1 MSVLIGL
8 CHGDALKSVCF
19 MDPPNTE
26 YGAMKTS
33 NVQYKTIYVNKID
46 LVTIQS
52 GEELPI
58 IIIFG
63 SCQQKET
70 KYLQTIFQKVLQNFN
85 SSSRRLDDE
94 ANK

>member
-63 SCQQKET
+63 SSKPPYYNWE
-70 KYLQTIFQKVLQNFN
+70 
-85 SSSRRLDDE
+85 
-94 ANK
+94 